1 MFRIAICEDEKV
13 VLDFESSLIKEW
25 AAGKVCAGRECAD
38 NTNAVESTMN
48 IAGSA
53 SAAGKSAA
61 SGTGFS
67 CSENA
72 PGCQLVLDTYVSAEN
87 FLFESEDKPPYDVL
101 IFDIQMKNINGM
113 ELAKTL
119 RKRGCDSEIIFVTGV
134 PDYAIE
140 GYEVGAIR
148 YILKPVKPEVLKSL
162 LDKVYESRQKKAED
176 YFVLGQGADL
186 ERIPFEKI
194 VYIEARGHYVF
205 MKGADFEREWK
216 ASFSDVAKSLEK
228 NDGTTDGTNRSES
241 KIENKAAGRFFCLR
255 RGLLVNLSH
264 VARITRTDCVL
275 DNSEVLPVARGVYK
289 DLNDAFIAYF
299 TKN

>member
-25 AAGKVCAGRECAD
+25 AAGKVCAGRESAD

-61 SGTGFS
+61 SCTGLPY
-67 CSENA
+67 SENA
-72 PGCQLVLDTYVSAEN
+72 PGCQLVLDTYVSAEQ

-162 LDKVYESRQKKAED
+162 LDKVYESRRKKADD

-205 MKGADFEREWK
+205 MKCADFEREWK
-216 ASFSDVAKSLEK
+216 SSFSDVAKSLGK
-228 NDGTTDGTNRSES
+228 NDGACDSNAT
-241 KIENKAAGRFFCLR
+241 GRFFCLR

-264 VARITRTDCVL
+264 VARITRTDCIL
-275 DNSEVLPVARGVYK
+275 DNGEVLPVARGVYK
-289 DLNDAFIAYF
+289 ELNDEFIVYF